1 MGFCVRGSAIDPL
14 IAPGDHDAERRD
26 HDRPQ
31 ASPLDVRDGGARG
44 AALRIVGTR
53 DEDEAAAS
61 PIFCDTSLDDFV
73 NSTLHIATI
82 TSNNEANLKQYR
94 QAVAEAAT
102 TEKHIVWTK
111 VTSDCLA
118 RVGKPAENALKLY
131 TAGEAPW
138 TACASKG
145 SCKTATPP
153 TADNAAFKKASR
165 MIHAAYNS
173 LD

>member
-1 MGFCVRGSAIDPL
+1 ML
-14 IAPGDHDAERRD
+14 K
-26 HDRPQ
+26 
-31 ASPLDVRDGGARG
+31 GGTMTGLRLLLLTFAT
-44 AALRIVGTR
+44 AALAALPFASSALAMRTT
-53 DEDEAAAS
+53 AAAS